1 MSDRKSEEKLLNF
14 ASLISPSKIILFKRY
29 YQAFDTVFRQQ
40 MEHLEVCQKYSA
52 AHRIFNSL
60 LSVPS
65 GDETLRLPRSHA

>member
-1 MSDRKSEEKLLNF
+1 MF
-14 ASLISPSKIILFKRY
+14 H
-29 YQAFDTVFRQQ
+29 QQ

-60 LSVPS
+60 LSVSP